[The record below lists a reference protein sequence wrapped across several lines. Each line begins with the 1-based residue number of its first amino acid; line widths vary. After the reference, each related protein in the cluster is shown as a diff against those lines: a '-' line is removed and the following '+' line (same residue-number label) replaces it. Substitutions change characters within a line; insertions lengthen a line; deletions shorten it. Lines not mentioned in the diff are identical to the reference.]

1 MFNYYDLDDIL
12 CENTKISSIFQHIV
26 PGLGYLDGNNE
37 PDIKEG
43 ANVDLPFWLAEM
55 LVINNFIDIE
65 FPSAFSA
72 KVRNALKACP
82 QNVDLRMFST
92 HYYLFGE
99 KILNLLSDNELVN
112 ILIETFKSR
121 ICFIA
126 DHAHNP
132 HGALEEGVE
141 FLRNLEDSEKMFFRI
156 GHDSTKDMRNWLEK
170 SKIH

>member
-1 MFNYYDLDDIL
+1 MSNYYDIDDIL
-12 CENTKISSIFQHIV
+12 SENTKIPSIFQYTV
-26 PGLGYLDGNNE
+26 PGLGYIEGGHE

-43 ANVDLPFWLAEM
+43 TNMDLPFWLAEM
-55 LVINNFIDIE
+55 LAINNFIDIE
-65 FPSAFSA
+65 LPSAFSP

-132 HGALEEGVE
+132 HGMLEEGTE
-141 FLRNLEDSEKMFFRI
+141 FLRNLEDTEKIFFRI
-156 GHDSTKDMRNWLEK
+156 SHDSAKDMRNWLEK